1 MKKLFFGSPT
11 YVTVTGGSLFYSGM
25 PVYDV
30 DGVFGPLQGEYQATN
45 EAVVTK
51 VSATTTKVPVLAE
64 VNTKGALLH
73 LVTSSGEVVG
83 LSEGDGLNANTD
95 ESASINLA
103 RQVKAAAGRVTS
115 ILCTTG
121 SAITLTL
128 YDNAAASATGRQIY
142 SGALSAGDVVI
153 PDAAWFAHGC
163 YASFT
168 GTAAFVIN
176 TSESAE

>member
-1 MKKLFFGSPT
+1 MGIKYDNAVGPMIVDDTTGKVLGYKDERGVNRYLDGRPMPSTEDGS
-11 YVTVTGGSLFYSGM
+11 G
-25 PVYDV
+25 D
-30 DGVFGPLQGEYQATN
+30 
-45 EAVVTK
+45 
-51 VSATTTKVPVLAE
+51 
-64 VNTKGALLH
+64 
-73 LVTSSGEVVG
+73 VVG
-83 LSEGDGLNANTD
+83 DTQGDGLSANTED
-95 ESASINLA
+95 TSSVSIA
-103 RQVKAAAGRVTS
+103 RQIKASAGRVTS

-142 SGALSAGDVVI
+142 SGALSAGDVVQ
-153 PDAAWFAHGC
+153 PADAWFAQGC

>member
-1 MKKLFFGSPT
+1 MATEYGNNQGGVAALASGTPNNPQQGVRPIGWNKLDPENVPALVEGDQI
-11 YVTVTGGSLFYSGM
+11 VTPSG
-25 PVYDV
+25 D
-30 DGVFGPLQGEYQATN
+30 
-45 EAVVTK
+45 
-51 VSATTTKVPVLAE
+51 
-64 VNTKGALLH
+64 
-73 LVTSSGEVVG
+73 VVG
-83 LSEGDGLNANTD
+83 LSEGDGLNANTED
-95 ESASINLA
+95 SSTVNQA
-103 RQVKAAAGRVTS
+103 RQVKAAAGRVAS

-142 SGALSAGDVVI
+142 SGSLSAGDVVI

-163 YASFT
+163 YAGFT